1 MNVNDKTIDIVIT
14 WVNGSDSD
22 WQKRKN
28 EYLKKPDTDLR
39 DERYRDSGSLKYLLR
54 GINLHA
60 PWVRKVHLL
69 TEGHLPDWLNT
80 ECEKLNVVK
89 HADFM
94 PAETLPTFNSNAIE
108 MYLHKIPDLS
118 ERFIYFND
126 DMLILKDVEE
136 SDFFVGNKPKD
147 MLALQPVVAN
157 PNNPVMSNIF
167 LNNSIVISRHFDK
180 EESIKRNRSKY
191 YHVGYPVKYFI
202 YNILENAFP
211 LYTSFYTVHGPS
223 PFLKSTFE
231 EVWEKEREVLYATAN
246 NHIRSK
252 DDVSQYLFR
261 EWEKQKG
268 NFVPSNLHRNFA
280 YFEIGNDNR
289 KLISCIKGK
298 KKKLICIND
307 TCKEVDFEKA
317 VNEINDAL
325 ESSLSQNS
333 PFEKMNK

>member
-1 MNVNDKTIDIVIT
+1 MNEKTIDIVIT
-14 WVNGSDSD
+14 WVDGSDEV
-22 WQKRKN
+22 WQKRKS
-28 EYLKKPDTDLR
+28 EFSKKNSDKR
-39 DERYRDSGSLKYLLR
+39 DERFRDTGSLKYLLR
-54 GINLHA
+54 GIDLYA
-60 PWVRKVHLL
+60 PWVRKVHLV
-69 TEGHLPDWLNT
+69 TEGHLPKWLNT
-80 ECEKLNVVK
+80 KCEKLHIVK
-89 HADFM
+89 HEDFM

-126 DMLILKDVEE
+126 DMLILKEVEE

-167 LNNSIVISRHFDK
+167 LNNAIVISRHFDK
-180 EESIKRNRSKY
+180 EENIKKNKSKY
-191 YHVGYPVKYFI
+191 YHIGYPVKYFV

-211 LYTSFYTVHGPS
+211 LYTAFYTVHGPS
-223 PFLKSTFE
+223 PFLKSTFD
-231 EVWEKEREVLYATAN
+231 EVWKKEHDTLVATSN

-268 NFVPSNLHRNFA
+268 NFIPANLHKNFA
-280 YFEIGNDNR
+280 YFEICADNK
-289 KLISCIKGK
+289 KLLSCIKGK

-307 TCKEVDFEKA
+307 TCSKEDFEKA
-317 VNEINDAL
+317 IKEINEAL
-325 ESSLSQNS
+325 EKNMPEKSS
-333 PFEKMNK
+333 FEINE